1 MAGLVDGEIVG
12 AGSEEG
18 CWWVEGA
25 VVEDCVDG
33 DGEKGRQGLLEGEGC
48 RELEGF
54 DVGRGGGGHL
64 WDVFW

>member
-1 MAGLVDGEIVG
+1 MVDGEIVG

-33 DGEKGRQGLLEGEGC
+33 DGEKDVRVC
-48 RELEGF
+48 WRE
-54 DVGRGGGGHL
+54 RGVVSWRGSM
-64 WDVFW
+64 